1 MPHPDDSPNVSLLDN
16 ALAPDLFA
24 DRVIGG
30 FLSDGNV
37 HLTFV
42 ARRCDYSQTPN
53 VFRDVVIGRLVM
65 PFTAADGMAR
75 FMTDFVARMK
85 AQLSNA
91 PSSKTLQ

>member
-1 MPHPDDSPNVSLLDN
+1 MPHPDDSPSVSLLDN

-53 VFRDVVIGRLVM
+53 AFKDVVIGRLVM
-65 PFTAADGMAR
+65 PFKAAEGMAQ
-75 FMTDFVARMK
+75 FVTEFVGRMK
-85 AQLSNA
+85 LQLTTV